1 VRVAARIGVAA
12 VIAIAACGRTAA
24 PRGRESLRV
33 LTYNVYVGNPD
44 LAGTAA
50 LIAKIDADVVVMQET
65 TPAFADEVRRRLGTQ
80 YPYMDFHVGPLGN
93 GPGVLARTAPTA
105 ARYVPSKVGMNG
117 LWVGTFT
124 MGGRAVQVVDVHL
137 HPTLPASTNPVDVAS
152 EYTRAESVR
161 VAQLDE
167 LRVALDPAV
176 PAVLIGD
183 FNAVPGSLAMARLRE
198 LGWSD
203 GLAGSDVAIAPT
215 YQLRG
220 LGFHIDHVLVPKG
233 VTCSAPAITREG
245 TSDHYPVTATLAWE

>member
-1 VRVAARIGVAA
+1 
-12 VIAIAACGRTAA
+12 
-24 PRGRESLRV
+24 
-33 LTYNVYVGNPD
+33 
-44 LAGTAA
+44 
-50 LIAKIDADVVVMQET
+50 
-65 TPAFADEVRRRLGTQ
+65 
-80 YPYMDFHVGPLGN
+80 
-93 GPGVLARTAPTA
+93 
-105 ARYVPSKVGMNG
+105 MNG

-124 MGGRAVQVVDVHL
+124 MGGRAVQIVDVHL

-167 LRVALDPAV
+167 LRMALDPAV
-176 PAVLIGD
+176 PAVLVGD

-215 YQLRG
+215 SQLRG

-233 VTCSAPAITREG
+233 VTCSAPAIVREG
-245 TSDHYPVTATLAWE
+245 PSDHYPVEAVLAWQGR